1 MCRTRFWQR
10 SVASHSAN
18 GQRHIPV
25 IPSRTT
31 FRCITLR
38 ERAASHSRYSFAD
51 NVPLHHTPRMGFVS
65 LSLSVCGQRSVA
77 SHSANGLCIIIFIG
91 LRATFRCIT
100 LRERAASHSRYSFAA
115 NVPLHHTPRT
125 GRVAFP
131 LFLRGQRSVASRSA
145 NGQRH
150 IPAIG
155 SRATFRCITLRVR
168 ALYHYLYRFA
178 DVVFLN
184 VLRCIAFRR
193 EGGSFQTAALAACLF
208 MSLRLPKYGAVGAV
222 HRRGRVGDLRSG
234 GMARFACRPNGAEI
248 NCVRKLI
255 VSRAAVTA
263 VSRLLLPA
271 SAVYPSSFSRI
282 YSAEFAQARLS
293 ARRPCRGDKQQAAK
307 RGRRQYTLPP
317 AAGSSRS
324 YIIWS

>member
-1 MCRTRFWQR
+1 MCY
-10 SVASHSAN
+10 AALYSAL
-18 GQRHIPV
+18 RA
-25 IPSRTT
+25 T

-38 ERAASHSRYSFAD
+38 ERAASHSRYRFAG
-51 NVPLHHTPRMGFVS
+51 NVPLHHIPRTG
-65 LSLSVCGQRSVA
+65 SVTFPLFLRGQRSVA

-91 LRATFRCIT
+91 LRATFRCIIP
-100 LRERAASHSRYSFAA
+100 REW
-115 NVPLHHTPRT
+115 
-125 GRVAFP
+125 
-131 LFLRGQRSVASRSA
+131 
-145 NGQRH
+145 
-150 IPAIG
+150 
-155 SRATFRCITLRVR
+155 

-178 DVVFLN
+178 DGVFLN

-193 EGGSFQTAALAACLF
+193 AGGSFKTAARAACLF

-234 GMARFACRPNGAEI
+234 GRARFACRPNGAEI

-263 VSRLLLPA
+263 VSRLLFPA
-271 SAVYPSSFSRI
+271 SAVYPSLFSRI

-293 ARRPCRGDKQQAAK
+293 ARRPCRGDKPQAAK
-307 RGRRQYTLPP
+307 RDRRQYTLPP